1 MVHTTKEILWI
12 CHGTW
17 SGVINEQPLT
27 PERDERQISFDNFTP
42 ELITHYSDKN
52 KGNDSQLEKL
62 LIIEQI
68 LIVGTFRN

>member
-1 MVHTTKEILWI
+1 MDMSW
-12 CHGTW
+12 
-17 SGVINEQPLT
+17 NEQPLT

-52 KGNDSQLEKL
+52 KGHDSQLEKL